1 MNQCDLILKH
11 LQNDGKITSF
21 EAFEKYR
28 ITRLSG
34 RIYDLKAKG
43 YDITTN
49 LVTNKNTTYAEYL
62 LNEEKNNIIC

>member
-11 LQNDGKITSF
+11 LQTEGKITSF

-34 RIYDLKAKG
+34 RIYDLKDKG
-43 YDITTN
+43 YDIATN
-49 LVTNKNTTYAEYL
+49 LVTKKNTTYAEYS
-62 LNEEKNNIIC
+62 LNEKK